1 MKQANKLKKDKTQRL
16 WELFLTRGRV
26 GLTCYDAVMY
36 ADYHRLAAYVHAKIA
51 AGVPIQSLWE
61 TDSDGNRYKRYWLEP
76 AANDSDFRQRKSADT
91 DQSSSAN
98 SGKPKKRC

>member
-1 MKQANKLKKDKTQRL
+1 MMIKKDKTQRL
-16 WELFLTRGRV
+16 WELFLERGRV
-26 GLTCYDAVMY
+26 GVTCYDAVMY

-61 TDSDGNRYKRYWLEP
+61 TDEDGNSYKRYWLEP

-91 DQSSSAN
+91 LDGGSAI
-98 SGKPKKRC
+98 SRKPKKY

>member
-16 WELFLTRGRV
+16 WGLFLTRGRV

-61 TDSDGNRYKRYWLEP
+61 TDADGNRYKRYWLEP

-98 SGKPKKRC
+98 SRKPKK